1 MTVLAFDLD
10 GTLSD
15 PAQGITTSINYA
27 LENLRASTIA
37 PHNLTQYIGPPLSRT
52 FAQLLNTE
60 DEAVISQ
67 AVALYRERYR
77 TIGYTENIL
86 YPGIPDLLKELTNQ
100 GHRLYV
106 VTAKPTDIAQAVI
119 DYFALR
125 PYFID
130 VWGCRLDRNK
140 AELLR
145 DIQEQEHTDLW
156 MIGDRASDM
165 AAGQGFT
172 RCLGVLWG
180 YGSLAELEQA
190 GADALIHTPSE
201 LLKLI

>member
-27 LENLRASTIA
+27 LENLRVSTIA

-60 DEAVISQ
+60 NDAVISQ

-106 VTAKPTDIAQAVI
+106 VTSKPTDIAQAVI

-130 VWGCRLDRNK
+130 VLGCRLDRNK